1 MIAAAALMVII
12 GIEVDRFE
20 LGPMRIEIAR
30 PAREIG
36 LDDPLKL
43 QITIQTP
50 TNVNVEPPTIKSDGM
65 LDSALVIDVR
75 IEGPDRLEGQWG
87 AIMVSNWMLMLE
99 PTKVGTLALPKLGIR
114 YQEKGKP
121 IATAELALP
130 SFDVKPGKTTAG
142 PNDELKLPPP
152 LTEEKRADLAWW
164 MKAVGGIGLAL
175 CLLALAWTAKSESPS
190 EAARKAIEKE
200 SGDSRA
206 AISRICDLVRSHLQK
221 RHGISAAHLTTPEL
235 LADEQLLSGL
245 PGETRRSLAE
255 LLPMAD
261 MLRFPQPEP
270 TPADLEYCRAAALRA
285 VAEPAKV

>member
-1 MIAAAALMVII
+1 MTAAALMIVL
-12 GIEVDRFE
+12 GADVSRVEVGPLRIEVA
-20 LGPMRIEIAR
+20 G

-43 QITIQTP
+43 QITIQYP
-50 TNVNVEPPTIKSDGM
+50 PNVSVEASTIKSGSM
-65 LDSALVIDVR
+65 LDSALVADVR
-75 IEGPDRLEGQWG
+75 LEGPDRIEGKFG
-87 AIMVSNWMLMLE
+87 PIMVSNWSLTME
-99 PTKVGTLALPKLGIR
+99 PTKVGTLSPPKLGIR

-121 IATAELALP
+121 IATAELVLP
-130 SFDVKPGKTTAG
+130 SFEVKPGNITAG
-142 PNDELKLPPP
+142 PNDDLKLPPP

-175 CLLALAWTAKSESPS
+175 CLLALAWTAKSELP
-190 EAARKAIEKE
+190 ADAVRKAIEKE
-200 SGDSRA
+200 AGEPRA
-206 AISRICDLVRSHLQK
+206 AISRICDHVRSHLQT

-261 MLRFPQPEP
+261 MLRFPQPKP